1 MVDPRL
7 FCGSCHSCQTSST
20 NSCHKFGFLG
30 LTGGGGG
37 GLSEFV
43 AVDESQ
49 VYILPESAPLHL
61 AALIEPLAVAWH
73 GISVSG
79 VSVADDS
86 PILIIGGGP
95 IGLAMI
101 MALRARGAK
110 KIFVSEPAATR
121 RAQASEIADV
131 IFNPIKE
138 NVAEKVRY
146 MTDGKGIKLA
156 FDCAG
161 VQNGIVDGMNALGN
175 HGVYVNIAAWQ
186 IPWNPPQECVIFKE
200 LTLKGSMS
208 YNEMDFREV
217 VDAFIEGK
225 FPGLENFVTNR
236 ITLEDTVEKGFKEL
250 LANKNNQTKILV
262 TPQRGLIN
270 K

>member
-1 MVDPRL
+1 M
-7 FCGSCHSCQTSST
+7 SST
-20 NSCHKFGFLG
+20 NSCRKWGFLG

-49 VYILPESAPLHL
+49 VYVLPESAPLHL
-61 AALIEPLAVAWH
+61 AALIEPLTVAWH

-79 VSVADDS
+79 VPVAGDS
-86 PILIIGGGP
+86 PILVIGGGP
-95 IGLAMI
+95 IGLGMI

-110 KIFVSEPAATR
+110 NILVSEPAEMR
-121 RAQASEIADV
+121 RAQASEIADT

-138 NVAEKVRY
+138 NIVERINA

-175 HGVYVNIAAWQ
+175 HGVYVNIAAWE
-186 IPWNPPQECVIFKE
+186 IPWNPPQECVIAKE
-200 LTLKGSMS
+200 LTLKGSMA
-208 YNEMDFREV
+208 YNETDFREV
-217 VDAFIEGK
+217 VDAFVEGK
-225 FPGLENFVTNR
+225 FPGLEKLVTSR
-236 ITLEDTVEKGFKEL
+236 IILEDTVEKGFKQL
-250 LANKNNQTKILV
+250 LINKDNQTKILV
-262 TPQRGLIN
+262 TPHKALIN
-270 K
+270 V